1 MAKPRKT
8 ASVQSVPPVETR
20 IQRYQRRIN
29 GMRNDR
35 SSWEAHWRDIQHFI
49 SPRSGRFWLGQTN
62 RGIKKAQR
70 IINNAP
76 TQASK
81 TLSAGMM
88 SGLTSPSRP
97 WFRLMTP
104 DPSMMEVGSVKLWL
118 FTVET
123 RLRDVLARSNLY
135 QCLPNLYRELGDYGT
150 GVILCEQDDA
160 YVCRFI
166 PLTIG
171 EYWLATNDRRE
182 VDTLYREVE
191 MTVRQV
197 VQKFGYDQCSAGV
210 RRMYDAQ
217 AYENRVTIDHI
228 IQPNDE
234 RDTRKLD
241 AKNKPWSSCYWQR
254 GEPEMLRESGY
265 DDKPFFAPRWDV
277 LGDDIYGSSP
287 GMDALGDAKMLQV
300 REKQFALA
308 IDKHVDPPL
317 IGGPDL
323 RNSGVNALPGTVT
336 FANPQAGGFGLQPIY
351 QTAPDYQGALQDK
364 QDIIN
369 RIRDVYYANLFL
381 MLDQQ
386 QQGEMTATEV
396 NERVQEKMLALGP
409 VLERLNNELLDPLI
423 DRVFTLMVQASA
435 PYWDGRLNGAPL
447 LPPLPQELAG
457 QPLRVEYISI
467 LAQAQKSLQVGSIQQ
482 VIQFAA
488 GAATAFPQVLDK
500 VDIDQAID
508 EFATDL
514 GAPPS
519 IIVSDDKV
527 KAIRARKQQMQQ
539 QELMAKMAPAYAQY
553 AKAAKDASA
562 AQATPGSLLGAA
574 GAAINA
580 GQLGLPQ
587 Q

>member
-1 MAKPRKT
+1 MAKTGKV
-8 ASVQSVPPVETR
+8 AAQAAGETKLD
-20 IQRYQRRIN
+20 RYRRRIA
-29 GMRNDR
+29 GIRNER
-35 SSWEAHWRDIQHFI
+35 SSWEGHWRDIQHYI
-49 SPRSGRFWLGQTN
+49 SPRSGRFFLGSTN
-62 RGIKKAQR
+62 IGVKKSQR

-81 TLSAGMM
+81 TLAAGMM

-104 DPSMMEVGSVKLWL
+104 DPAMMEIGSVKLWL
-118 FTVET
+118 FAVES
-123 RLRDVLARSNLY
+123 RMRDVLARSNLY

-150 GVILCEQDDA
+150 AAMMCEADDA
-160 YVCRFI
+160 FVCRFT

-171 EYWLATNDRRE
+171 SYWLATNDQRE
-182 VDTLYREVE
+182 VDTLYREIE

-197 VQKFGYDQCSAGV
+197 VQKFGYDACSPNV
-210 RRMYDAQ
+210 RSQYDSQ
-217 AYENRVTIDHI
+217 HFENRIVIEHM
-228 IQPNDE
+228 IQPNGE
-234 RDTRKLD
+234 REHGRVD
-241 AKNKPWSSCYWQR
+241 AKNKPWSSCYWER
-254 GEPEMLRESGY
+254 GQAVFLRESGY
-265 DDKPFFAPRWDV
+265 DQKPFFGPRWDV
-277 LGDDIYGSSP
+277 LGDDVYGSSP

-317 IGGPDL
+317 VGGPDL

-336 FANPQAGGFGLQPIY
+336 FANPTTGGFGLQTIY
-351 QTAPDYQGALQDK
+351 QTTPDYQGALGDK

-386 QQGEMTATEV
+386 QQGTMTATEV

-423 DRVFTLMVQASA
+423 DRVFGLMIDASA

-447 LPPLPQELAG
+447 LPPPPQELAG

-482 VIQFAA
+482 VLQFAA
-488 GAATAFPQVLDK
+488 GAASAFPQVLDK
-500 VDIDQAID
+500 VDIDEAID
-508 EFATDL
+508 QFATDL

-527 KAIRARKQQMQQ
+527 KAIRAKKQQMQQ
-539 QELMAKMAPAYAQY
+539 QQQMAAMAPAYAQY

-580 GQLGLPQ
+580 GQQGVPQ
-587 Q
+587 P

>member
-1 MAKPRKT
+1 MSKPAKAPAQAAGESKLDRYRL
-8 ASVQSVPPVETR
+8 R
-20 IQRYQRRIN
+20 IAGI
-29 GMRNDR
+29 RNAR

-49 SPRSGRFWLGQTN
+49 SPRSGRFWLGDTN
-62 RGIKKAQR
+62 VGIKKAQR

-81 TLSAGMM
+81 TLAAGMM

-104 DPSMMEVGSVKLWL
+104 DPNMMEVGSVKLWL
-118 FTVET
+118 FAVES

-150 GVILCEQDDA
+150 SLMLCEGDDA
-160 YVCRFI
+160 FVCRFM

-171 EYWLATNDRRE
+171 SYWLATNDKRE
-182 VDTLYREVE
+182 VDTVYREVE
-191 MTVRQV
+191 MTVRQTV
-197 VQKFGYDQCSAGV
+197 NKFGYAQCSPNV
-210 RRMYDAQ
+210 RSQFDAQ
-217 AYENRVTIDHI
+217 HFENRIIVEHL
-228 IQPNDE
+228 IQPNNE
-234 RDTRKLD
+234 RDPQRVD
-241 AKNKPWSSCYWQR
+241 AKNKPWASCYWER
-254 GEPEMLRESGY
+254 GQAQFLRESGY
-265 DDKPFFAPRWDV
+265 TNKPFFAPRWDV

-300 REKQFALA
+300 REKQFAMA

-317 IGGPDL
+317 VGGPDL
-323 RNSGVNALPGTVT
+323 RSSGVNALPGTVT
-336 FANPQAGGFGLQPIY
+336 FANPQAGGFGLGPIY

-386 QQGEMTATEV
+386 PQTGMTATEV

-423 DRVFTLMVQASA
+423 DRVFGLMVDASA

-447 LPPLPQELAG
+447 LPPPPQELAG
-457 QPLRVEYISI
+457 MPLRVEYISI

-482 VIQFAA
+482 VLQFAA

-500 VDIDQAID
+500 IDIDEAID
-508 EFATDL
+508 QFATDL

-539 QELMAKMAPAYAQY
+539 QQQMAAMAPAYAQY

-580 GQLGLPQ
+580 GQQGVPQ
-587 Q
+587 P